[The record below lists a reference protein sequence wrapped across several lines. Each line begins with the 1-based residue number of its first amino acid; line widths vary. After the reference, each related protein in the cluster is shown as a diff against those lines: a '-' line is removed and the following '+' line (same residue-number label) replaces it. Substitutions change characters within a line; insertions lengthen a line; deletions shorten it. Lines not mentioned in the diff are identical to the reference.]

1 MFGMPHW
8 SLIATGCLAAAAFV
22 EVIRRTRKAS
32 RQQLAERLER
42 ISVSLAELDDDLD
55 HDRSYPAKC
64 AELGEQLDDIRG
76 VLGGNSL
83 CYGVRDDLII
93 GLSTGS
99 DESAQHGVGPG
110 RARRLTYE
118 VSQQLKAGSD
128 AVEIHKLRSLTRLF
142 KDAAQ
147 AMKSH

>member
-8 SLIATGCLAAAAFV
+8 SLIATGFLATAAFV

-32 RQQLAERLER
+32 RAQLADNLDR
-42 ISVSLAELDDDLD
+42 ISVSIAELADDLD
-55 HDRSYPAKC
+55 SDRSSPAKC
-64 AELGEQLDDIRG
+64 AELADQLENIRG

-83 CYGVRDDLII
+83 CYGVRDDLLI
-93 GLSTGS
+93 GLSTGRDAS
-99 DESAQHGVGPG
+99 SHQAVGPG

-118 VSQQLKAGSD
+118 VSEQLKTGLD
-128 AVEIHKLRSLTRLF
+128 EVEIHKVRSLSRLF

-147 AMKSH
+147 AMKTH

>member
-32 RQQLAERLER
+32 REQLADHLDR
-42 ISVSLAELDDDLD
+42 IAVSLAELGDDLD
-55 HDRSYPAKC
+55 HDRPRPEKC
-64 AELGEQLDDIRG
+64 AELGEQLDHIRG

-83 CYGVRDDLII
+83 CYGVRDDLIV
-93 GLSTGS
+93 GLNTGS
-99 DESAQHGVGPG
+99 DQSSQYGAGPG
-110 RARRLTYE
+110 RARRLTHE
-118 VSQQLKAGSD
+118 VIQQLKEGSGE
-128 AVEIHKLRSLTRLF
+128 VENHKVHSLRRLF

-147 AMKSH
+147 AMKTR